1 MLLSSGVVLD
11 VILNLI
17 PKILLVSQ
25 MMFCCIDVQRVVK
38 VQQVLEQRQRERTR
52 EEKNKK

>member
-17 PKILLVSQ
+17 PKILL
-25 MMFCCIDVQRVVK
+25 DW
-38 VQQVLEQRQRERTR
+38 ERQRERER
-52 EEKNKK
+52 ELVEKARY

>member
-17 PKILLVSQ
+17 PKILL
-25 MMFCCIDVQRVVK
+25 DW
-38 VQQVLEQRQRERTR
+38 ERER
-52 EEKNKK
+52 EKES

>member
-17 PKILLVSQ
+17 PKILL
-25 MMFCCIDVQRVVK
+25 DW
-38 VQQVLEQRQRERTR
+38 RQGEAKREY
-52 EEKNKK
+52 ES